1 MKPDTLYW
9 VFSFSVLY
17 KVSLGINFYKM
28 KIVLQI
34 FLCCILVISC
44 KTDPTKGLQ
53 DLDLMSKG
61 LPIKIKAP
69 LDAEIVSNNMGV
81 VKDVTVQR
89 GDDFYIQIMGSD
101 AITFDKVKLLSEQKE
116 LVESGP
122 FFSKIVE
129 ESENGF
135 IFEKKIDENNIN
147 YDFRVVK
154 IQGDQEYVFQTG
166 LIGRFT
172 EEQAR
177 KMYQAVQ

>member
-1 MKPDTLYW
+1 
-9 VFSFSVLY
+9 
-17 KVSLGINFYKM
+17 M
-28 KIVLQI
+28 KIVVQI
-34 FLCCILVISC
+34 ILCCILIVSC

-81 VKDVTVQR
+81 VKDVTVQK
-89 GDDFYIQIMGSD
+89 GDNFYIQIMGSN
-101 AITFDKVKLLSEQKE
+101 ATTFDKAALLAEQRA

-122 FFSKIVE
+122 FFSKVLE

-135 IFEKKIDENNIN
+135 IFEKKIDDKNIN

-154 IQGDQEYVFQTG
+154 IQGDQEYIFQTG

-172 EEQAR
+172 EKDAR
-177 KMYQAVQ
+177 KMYQAVM